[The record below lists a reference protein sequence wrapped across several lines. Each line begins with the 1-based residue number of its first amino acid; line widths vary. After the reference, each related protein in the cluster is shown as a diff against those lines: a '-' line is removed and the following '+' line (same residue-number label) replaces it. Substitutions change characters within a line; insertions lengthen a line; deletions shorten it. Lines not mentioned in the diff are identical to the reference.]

1 MTRDEL
7 VDLAVAKAFDVAP
20 KRARPFDR
28 ETPSQIV
35 SELKRLVGFCGGKL
49 ADGAWW
55 QWDGSGFSYRS
66 EGAATELVS
75 WPEVGERIAEA
86 HRPAQGSLL

>member
-1 MTRDEL
+1 MTREEL
-7 VDLAVAKAFDVAP
+7 VDLAVDKAFAVAP

-35 SELKRLVGFCGGKL
+35 SELKRLVGFCGGAL
-49 ADGAWW
+49 EDGAWW
-55 QWDGSGFSYRS
+55 QWDGSGFSYRAP
-66 EGAATELVS
+66 GAVVQLVS